1 MLKRPV
7 TVTTGCMIY
16 AFLKVVYQAWKTVF
30 NRISKHQEEILK
42 CDMQQVF
49 LTNFEV
55 FGAVMF
61 DIQMSSITHTISS
74 SSQLLQCNMVTASVL
89 FKSLSTCVILY
100 SRNEYHH
107 VTKCYHR
114 RL

>member
-49 LTNFEV
+49 LTNSEV

-61 DIQMSSITHTISS
+61 DIQMSSITHTLFPRHPSCCS
-74 SSQLLQCNMVTASVL
+74 ATWLLLVSCLNL
-89 FKSLSTCVILY
+89 
-100 SRNEYHH
+100 
-107 VTKCYHR
+107 
-114 RL
+114 